1 MSLSIPPSKS
11 LNRLIASAPLLLGI
25 AAILSSVAQWRSSSS
40 SDSKKFADEL
50 NGIRQ
55 QVTTL
60 AVTQIELNKNI
71 ATLQIAQSED
81 ISRRKVLAEL
91 EYSSCVIEARVI
103 EQRFGKA
110 VADKYLLNRQRMR
123 DEILKIEEFH
133 K

>member
-1 MSLSIPPSKS
+1 MSISTAPPKAISKLVS
-11 LNRLIASAPLLLGI
+11 SAPLLLGI

-40 SDSKKFADEL
+40 SDNKKFTEEL

-123 DEILKIEEFH
+123 DEILKIEEFR

>member
-1 MSLSIPPSKS
+1 MSTSIPPPKS

-25 AAILSSVAQWRSSSS
+25 AAILSSVAQWRSSLS
-40 SDSKKFADEL
+40 SDNKKFAEEL

-60 AVTQIELNKNI
+60 AVTQIELNKSI

-91 EYSSCVIEARVI
+91 EYSSHVIEARVI
-103 EQRFGKA
+103 EQRFGKV

-123 DEILKIEEFH
+123 DEILKIDAQ